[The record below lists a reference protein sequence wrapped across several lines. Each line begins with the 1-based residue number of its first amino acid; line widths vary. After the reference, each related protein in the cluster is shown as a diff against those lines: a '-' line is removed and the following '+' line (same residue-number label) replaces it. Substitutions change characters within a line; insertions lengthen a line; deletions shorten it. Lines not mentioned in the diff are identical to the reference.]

1 MDKDNCDQD
10 DFNSLS
16 TCCRTYLQMGDV
28 GDGIFN
34 NIPRKKSCINNIV
47 KTKKHST
54 EFQDK

>member
-16 TCCRTYLQMGDV
+16 TCCRTYLQMVDV

-54 EFQDK
+54 